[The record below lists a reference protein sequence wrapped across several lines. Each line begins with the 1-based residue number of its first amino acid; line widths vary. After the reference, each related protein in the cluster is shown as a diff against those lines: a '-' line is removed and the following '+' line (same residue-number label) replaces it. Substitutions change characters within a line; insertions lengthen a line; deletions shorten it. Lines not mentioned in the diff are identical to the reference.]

1 MLTSNEWSYV
11 VDALKFQMSTLFEN
25 ENMSNIERL
34 FALRL
39 GEIADKIEKGVTNAI
54 KQ

>member
-1 MLTSNEWSYV
+1 MLTSNEWSYI

-25 ENMSNIERL
+25 ENITSVERL

-39 GEIADKIEKGVTNAI
+39 GEIADKVEREAK
-54 KQ
+54 